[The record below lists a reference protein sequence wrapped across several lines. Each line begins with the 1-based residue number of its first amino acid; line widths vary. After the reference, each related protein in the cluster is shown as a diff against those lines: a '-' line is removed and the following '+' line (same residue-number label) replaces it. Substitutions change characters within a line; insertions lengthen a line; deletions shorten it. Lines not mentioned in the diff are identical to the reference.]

1 MLETIMPNFLGVMLR
16 HCVGRG
22 DTQTAAQFAEGVVEV
37 EVEVG
42 WVVLS
47 SRQVELERGA
57 LTAKPAVAA
66 QVLSP
71 AALIM
76 AALSMWP
83 VPTRLYKSR
92 NVQQIMVPFFSQFP
106 CRRSKGFPRATSIH
120 RTLSQHML
128 EAER

>member
-1 MLETIMPNFLGVMLR
+1 MPNFLGVMLR

-92 NVQQIMVPFFSQFP
+92 NVSANHGSFLFAVSMSTFQRISQGDQYSP
-106 CRRSKGFPRATSIH
+106 Y
-120 RTLSQHML
+120 L
-128 EAER
+128 ESTYAGG